1 MEAFY
6 EGLAEVFEIDVSQV
20 SPNLDLTRIDWD
32 SLAFISTIALVD
44 DCFNVMLDGQSLA
57 NCQTVADIEKLITDK
72 QATRIIQT

>member
-6 EGLAEVFEIDVSQV
+6 EGLAEVFEIDVTEI
-20 SPNLDLTRIDWD
+20 SPSLDLTTMDWD

-57 NCQTVADIEKLITDK
+57 DCQTVADI
-72 QATRIIQT
+72 

>member
-6 EGLAEVFEIDVSQV
+6 EGLAEILEIDVTEI
-20 SPNLDLTRIDWD
+20 SPSLDLTTMDWD

-57 NCQTVADIEKLITDK
+57 DCQTVADIEKLITKK
-72 QATRIIQT
+72 QLL

>member
-6 EGLAEVFEIDVSQV
+6 EGLAEILEIDVTEI
-20 SPNLDLTRIDWD
+20 SPSLDLTTLDWD

-57 NCQTVADIEKLITDK
+57 GCQTVADIEKLIIKK
-72 QATRIIQT
+72 QGG